1 MMVLITYDIAMEDSD
16 GPRRLRR
23 VAKICL
29 DYGTR
34 VQYSVFECEVDPA
47 QWTNLKDK
55 LLQTYDKE
63 QDSLRFY
70 KLGANW
76 KNKVEHHGAKSTLD
90 IFRDPLII

>member
-1 MMVLITYDIAMEDSD
+1 MVLITYDIAMEDSD